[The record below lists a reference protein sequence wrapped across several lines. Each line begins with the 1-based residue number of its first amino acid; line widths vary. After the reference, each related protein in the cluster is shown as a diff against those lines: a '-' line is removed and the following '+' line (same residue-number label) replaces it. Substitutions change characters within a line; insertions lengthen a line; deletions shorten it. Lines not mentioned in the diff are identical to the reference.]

1 MAPRKKVCASP
12 AAGRG
17 GPRGCQHG
25 WLTPRPRPGASGRP
39 QGWHGT
45 ADAPGQWHG
54 TGRRAAGEG
63 AALRGIAIGKEP
75 CSACHV
81 LRTQEEEKEPPHFW
95 FPSPGDGYALGEVLH
110 HDQDTDNMNVRL
122 KLEAGPKV
130 RTRQS
135 SLRACLLHQA
145 PFALACAERK
155 LPPLCGEAGE
165 PGKPQRSRRQHAADA
180 PARAIPALQYPL
192 SIRQE
197 PHLHLH
203 RRGAR
208 IPHRPSVVQAL
219 AADPTAELAQ
229 ATS

>member
-1 MAPRKKVCASP
+1 MSANFSSPALTRHWRGGRRPMAPRKKVCASP
-12 AAGRG
+12 SVACRG

-45 ADAPGQWHG
+45 ADAPGKWRVG

-75 CSACHV
+75 CSVCHV

-95 FPSPGDGYALGEVLH
+95 FPYPGDGYALGEVLH

-135 SLRACLLHQA
+135 SL
-145 PFALACAERK
+145 
-155 LPPLCGEAGE
+155 
-165 PGKPQRSRRQHAADA
+165 
-180 PARAIPALQYPL
+180 
-192 SIRQE
+192 
-197 PHLHLH
+197 
-203 RRGAR
+203 
-208 IPHRPSVVQAL
+208 
-219 AADPTAELAQ
+219 
-229 ATS
+229 